1 MIDFCFWYWHL
12 KTWRQ
17 HQANSCLQG
26 KIGSSQ
32 NNPPERDALW
42 LNRHR
47 ASSAGGPTD
56 ALVRT
61 LSERTQASLGQPLI
75 EVLAQLAEPLAL
87 PWCPASVGFLNI
99 FFDAAS
105 NLTTGR
111 SICQSSTSCLST
123 RRLAD
128 LMAASSSTQSI

>member
-1 MIDFCFWYWHL
+1 L
-12 KTWRQ
+12 LLVL
-17 HQANSCLQG
+17 AS
-26 KIGSSQ
+26 
-32 NNPPERDALW
+32 PPERDALW